1 MKLGNSSIDMS
12 FIKDINNECNYLITK
27 FQQDQQVVQRIM
39 NELRRKSGDISSSR
53 EREKLVDSKEDENS
67 YKLLH
72 G

>member
-53 EREKLVDSKEDENS
+53 ERGKLVDSKEDENS